1 MSHIAIFGRRRGNPR
16 ISKPELRRCA
26 ATIAAGGLQQMWERM
41 VAECG
46 IGHIATAD
54 VNGADG
60 SRVHHGSVVNPDL
73 VHDPELR
80 PLRRLTPAEE
90 MLLAQHHV
98 NNGDP
103 ARAIGVF
110 GASPVG
116 NGLDPSVQKALL
128 GLTAFAGMPTA
139 EVMADTPARVSPL
152 QLNPLIV
159 DSVIGKLPTG
169 RASGTLLTSYE
180 LIRGTHARGAR
191 TGWVRFLTSFA
202 AGKLTYGL
210 CLRSHASSLAP
221 FGAFAGSH
229 CLPMG
234 YFILWDFGSVLW
246 DACGLLELVSWVRST
261 CWTADQNAHSCKLLA
276 ATHVRRC

>member
-60 SRVHHGSVVNPDL
+60 SRVHHGSEVNPDL

-90 MLLAQHHV
+90 MLLARHHV

-116 NGLDPSVQKALL
+116 DALDPSVQKALL

-139 EVMADTPARVSPL
+139 EVMTDTPARVSPL

-159 DSVIGKLPTG
+159 DSVIGKLPIG
-169 RASGTLLTSYE
+169 RARGTLLTLYE
-180 LIRGTHARGAR
+180 LICGTHMLVVPGLD
-191 TGWVRFLTSFA
+191 GSTSSPPSPPA
-202 AGKLTYGL
+202 NSRL
-210 CLRSHASSLAP
+210 
-221 FGAFAGSH
+221 
-229 CLPMG
+229 
-234 YFILWDFGSVLW
+234 
-246 DACGLLELVSWVRST
+246 GLL
-261 CWTADQNAHSCKLLA
+261 H
-276 ATHVRRC
+276 